1 MPDRA
6 SRRTSFYDHIFA
18 EKRTFPR
25 TSRMKTINGP
35 GHIARGV
42 SSCRSTP
49 MRSLQNDKV
58 CSPTA
63 PGANSTPPRCRQHCI
78 QQSTMDMRPRHR
90 ALAGRLGHFD
100 CSTTLTTWINETNQR
115 ASTQLAQWNLVI
127 TTPGHPTTVHPNPP
141 TSIPQPAT
149 TIPPLTP
156 EHTPK
161 HVPHHRVRRH
171 HARRSPRHP
180 HVAGNIRTGHSYRP
194 CAA

>member
-1 MPDRA
+1 
-6 SRRTSFYDHIFA
+6 
-18 EKRTFPR
+18 
-25 TSRMKTINGP
+25 MKTINGP

-63 PGANSTPPRCRQHCI
+63 PGANSTPPRCRRHCI

-127 TTPGHPTTVHPNPP
+127 TTPGDPTTVHPNPP
-141 TSIPQPAT
+141 TANAPTPMRIRPGGPMLTWRLHIEIDQGCFPGSRLYQPGHLQVAVAGLPEPRHNRTAVT
-149 TIPPLTP
+149 TISWASL
-156 EHTPK
+156 E
-161 HVPHHRVRRH
+161 
-171 HARRSPRHP
+171 A
-180 HVAGNIRTGHSYRP
+180 
-194 CAA
+194 